1 MKIRLLLP
9 VLAALLA
16 ADPAAAAIRTV
27 FVGIDTYRHSVGKP
41 GNADPGFRDLGGAV
55 NDLVLIRDVL
65 AARPWGLKLPAF
77 DRAAACEAG
86 SVGAG
91 SITLTNECATRAAM
105 IAALTGQIA
114 AAAPGDTILFYYS
127 GHGSTAYD
135 RRRSQ
140 AAGSHGTLVPHDS
153 RGGDVHDI
161 LDVDL
166 GRLIDAAQS
175 RGVSFVTIADSCN
188 SGSITRD
195 LRGGAARFASPDRAP
210 AGPAADI
217 VPPPPL
223 ANSANPYRI
232 QLSAAADNQIAKELP
247 IDGTRHGVFT
257 VALAAAL
264 RELPRPSYADLA
276 NAVATR
282 VAIGSDSQTPVA
294 EGGAALAKAFLGR
307 DQPVVRA
314 FEARAIAA
322 DRIAIIGGGSL
333 GGVTPGSSYAVFAGR
348 GEPAPG
354 ARPLALG
361 VVDVARPTDAE
372 LKLTGGF
379 NAPAGPMTAIER
391 EHVYAGPPLRVRIDG
406 GTPDQRSALAAA
418 MTSVSGIEIAADSP
432 SYVLA
437 IAGDS
442 VQLLAA
448 ADGHAIGSA
457 FPASGAAMAT
467 AASDRARKIANF
479 AAVLALRNDNGARWG
494 SIDIASYACTD
505 PALRPPLERPG
516 ALPAAAY
523 VGDTVNIR
531 YKNLTDR
538 PLHAYLVAFGTELEV
553 VLLTPGQ
560 DRLEG
565 GSSLVY
571 HSPLNGAGLVQVM
584 LLLADNPV
592 NLGALTQTA
601 VRDIA
606 PPQGNLE
613 RLLLAARNGQLSR
626 DIVRVNEWGGL
637 AASLLIRPAAERRGP
652 PPCEMLP

>member
-1 MKIRLLLP
+1 MKTRLLLP
-9 VLAALLA
+9 VLAILLA
-16 ADPAAAAIRTV
+16 ATPAAAAIRTV

-41 GNADPGFRDLGGAV
+41 GNTDPGFRDLGGAV

-86 SVGAG
+86 SIGAG

-135 RRRSQ
+135 RRRTQ

-161 LDVDL
+161 LDIDL
-166 GRLIDAAQS
+166 GRLIDAAQA

-195 LRGGAARFASPDRAP
+195 LRGGAARFAAPDQAP
-210 AGPAADI
+210 GGPAADI
-217 VPPPPL
+217 VPPPV
-223 ANSANPYRI
+223 ANTANPYRI

-247 IDGTRHGVFT
+247 IDGVRHGVFT

-282 VAIGSDSQTPVA
+282 VATGSDSQTPVA

-314 FEARAIAA
+314 FTASAIAA
-322 DRIAIIGGGSL
+322 DRIAIGGGGL

-354 ARPLALG
+354 ARPLAMG
-361 VVDVARPTDAE
+361 VIDVARPTDAE
-372 LKLTGGF
+372 LKLTGSLD
-379 NAPAGPMTAIER
+379 APAGPMVAIER
-391 EHVYAGPPLRVRIDG
+391 EHVYAGPALRVRIDG
-406 GTPDQRSALAAA
+406 GSQEQRGALTAA
-418 MTSVSGIEIAADSP
+418 MTSASGIEIAADAP
-432 SYVLA
+432 AYVLA
-437 IAGDS
+437 ITGDS

-448 ADGHAIGSA
+448 ADGHAIGSP
-457 FPASGAAMAT
+457 FPAAGPAMAT
-467 AASDRARKIANF
+467 EARDRARKIANF
-479 AAVLALRNDNGARWG
+479 AAVLALRNDTGARWG

-505 PALRPPLERPG
+505 PAIRAPLERPG
-516 ALPAAAY
+516 TLPAAAY

-538 PLHAYLVAFGTELEV
+538 PLYAYLIAFGTELEV
-553 VLLTPGQ
+553 ILLTPGQ
-560 DRLEG
+560 DRLKD
-565 GSSLVY
+565 GSSLIY

-592 NLGALTQTA
+592 DLGALTQSA

-613 RLLLAARNGQLSR
+613 RLLLAARNGQSSR

-637 AASLLIRPAAERRGP
+637 AASLLIRPAADRRGP